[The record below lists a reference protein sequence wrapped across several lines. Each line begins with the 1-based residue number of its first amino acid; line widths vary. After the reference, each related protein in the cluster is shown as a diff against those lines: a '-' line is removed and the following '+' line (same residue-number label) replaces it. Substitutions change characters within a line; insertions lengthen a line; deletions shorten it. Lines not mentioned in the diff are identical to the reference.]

1 MAQLQLFVL
10 GPPRLEREGQ
20 PIELNL
26 RKALALLVYLAVS
39 GQPQSRDALATML
52 WPESDQREGRTRL
65 RRTLHRLNETI
76 GDEILDSGPEII
88 RLNSHADLW
97 LDSAAFRQH
106 VVTAT
111 QNLLAPERLA
121 RLNAAV
127 EVYSEDFL
135 AGFTLPDSP
144 AFDEWQFFQRES
156 LRQLYGQLLEELV
169 QIYRSQHNW
178 PQAIAYARRWL
189 ALDGLHEPAHRM
201 LMRLYAWAGQQVA
214 ALRQYQECARILDA
228 ELGAAPEDE
237 TTALYEAIRTRQLTS
252 PELPDREP
260 GPAPE
265 MLAAEPSKRYVLEE
279 HLAEGG
285 QGEVYRAR
293 DQLTGQIVV
302 IKWLKSELADRHLD
316 LIARFVREGA
326 ALRRLNHPNIVGLLE
341 TFEQAGRYAIVMEY
355 APGGSLRE
363 MLDRASQLPLERV
376 LAIGLELA
384 DALSRAHHLGIIHRD
399 VKPENVLLA
408 GDGTPRLSDFGM
420 ARLEWEDARLT
431 QSGTLFGSPAYMSPE
446 AVRGEELDARSD
458 IWSLGVVV
466 YELLAG
472 RRPFEGV
479 QITPVLAA
487 IQSDRVPDMREFRAD
502 VPPALIALLERMLVK
517 ERGQRLSSMRQ
528 VAAALEAIRDGRAAE
543 GDLAEPREQEQSFGA
558 SASDEVVSPKS
569 GDDSTQAGTGARATG
584 TVGREAELRR
594 LHEHLERALEGTR
607 QMVFVAGEAGIGK
620 TTLVNLFIDIINDSA
635 SLWIGRGQC
644 LEHRG
649 VGEAYMPLLEALG
662 RLCRGT
668 DGQEL
673 IDLLA
678 DHAPS
683 WLVQMPGLIGAEQL
697 TALQQATFQPYR
709 EHRLGLI
716 SIEQLAALQPK
727 VLGSTRE
734 RMLRELVELI
744 DRLTA
749 RRPLVLVLEDLHWSD
764 YSTLD
769 VLAMVARRHEGARLL
784 VIGTYRP
791 ADVQANNHP
800 LHDIARELHL
810 RGYATA
816 IDLALLTEA
825 TVEHY
830 LRTRFGSAA
839 FPDGVARL
847 LHQRTDGNPLFMVT
861 ALDAWIGQG
870 LLQEVDGRWML
881 RGALD
886 ELAVGIP
893 ETLRQLIELQ
903 IGRLDPGDPAILE
916 AASVAGTI
924 FSAVEVAAG
933 VEQDAEAVEL
943 RCSVLARHQHFL
955 RERETGEWPDGTI
968 AVQYEFTHHV
978 IQQVLYDRVAA
989 TRRARLHRQ
998 IGLRLEAGYGPAT
1011 QTIAAELAIHFVRG
1025 RDRPRAVHYLEL
1037 AAEQALNR
1045 SAHREAIEL
1054 IKLGLDL
1061 LQHLPDTPER
1071 TQHEL
1076 ALQAMLAPALIA
1088 TQGWGSLEAER
1099 AYLRALDL
1107 CTRLGGSRQ
1116 RDRVLFG
1123 LAIML
1128 EYRAEYQ
1135 QSAELIEKQ
1144 LRIDRRKGR
1153 ELVVESYDLL
1163 ACSMFHQGLFTTA
1176 LNQAEQ
1182 GLNLYD
1188 PQQRYALIARFG
1200 ENPGVRCHIWSAL
1213 SLWFLGYPDQALN
1226 RARLAVNKAQEHLYT
1241 LAHAQTQLAS
1251 IHQLRGEVMLAQQYA
1266 EMAIAVATEQA
1277 FPHRVA
1283 DGKILQGWAVA
1294 VQGQVEDGMRL
1305 LHAGLDVC
1313 RTMGAMLDYPYFLAL
1328 IADACSRVGEI
1339 DQGLIA
1345 LAGAQAMVLNS
1356 RSFYYEAELHR
1367 LKGDLLLQTNR
1378 ASQIDDAEACF
1389 AEALAVARR
1398 QGAKS
1403 LELRAAV
1410 SLGRLWQQQGKQVEA
1425 HHLVAETY
1433 RWFTEAFDTVDLQ
1446 QARAF
1451 LQERE
1456 PEEQAVSQR

>member
-169 QIYRSQHNW
+169 QAYRRQHDW
-178 PQAIAYARRWL
+178 AQAIAYARRWL

-201 LMRLYAWAGQQVA
+201 LMRLYAWAGQHVA

-228 ELGAAPEDE
+228 ELGVAPEDE
-237 TTALYEAIRTRQLTS
+237 TTALYEAIRTRQLT
-252 PELPDREP
+252 PLELPDREP

-279 HLAEGG
+279 RLAEGG

-293 DQLTGQIVV
+293 DQLTDQPVA
-302 IKWLKSELADRHLD
+302 IKWLKSELADGHLD
-316 LIARFVREGA
+316 LIARFVREGT
-326 ALRRLNHPNIVGLLE
+326 ALRRLNHPNIVGILE
-341 TFEQAGRYAIVMEY
+341 TFEHSGRYAIVMEY
-355 APGGSLRE
+355 VPGGSLRE
-363 MLDRASQLPLERV
+363 MLDRAGQLPLERV

-458 IWSLGVVV
+458 IWSLGVLL

-487 IQSDRVPDMREFRAD
+487 IQAEPVPDVREFRPDA
-502 VPPALIALLERMLVK
+502 PPALIALLERMLVK
-517 ERGQRLSSMRQ
+517 QRGQRLSSMRQ
-528 VAAALEAIRDGRAAE
+528 VAAALEVIRDRRAAE

-558 SASDEVVSPKS
+558 SAPGEAISLKGGNV
-569 GDDSTQAGTGARATG
+569 STQAGTGARLRG
-584 TVGREAELRR
+584 TVGREAELGR
-594 LHEHLERALEGTR
+594 LQEHLERALEGTR
-607 QMVFVAGEAGIGK
+607 QILFIAGEAGIGK
-620 TTLVNLFIDIINDSA
+620 TTLVNLFLDTMHGSG
-635 SLWIGRGQC
+635 SVWVGRGQC
-644 LEHRG
+644 LEYRG
-649 VGEAYMPLLEALG
+649 VGEAYLPLLEALG
-662 RLCRGT
+662 RLCREA

-678 DHAPS
+678 NHAPS
-683 WLVQMPGLIGAEQL
+683 WLVQMPGLIGAEQR
-697 TALQQATFQPYR
+697 TALQQAIFQPYR

-727 VLGSTRE
+727 VLGTTRE

-769 VLAMVARRHEGARLL
+769 VLAMLARRQEGARLL

-791 ADVQANNHP
+791 ADVQANDHP
-800 LHDIARELHL
+800 LHEIARELCL

-816 IDLALLTEA
+816 IDLTLLTEA
-825 TVEHY
+825 AVERY
-830 LRTRFGSAA
+830 LQTRFGSAA

-861 ALDAWIGQG
+861 ALNAWIDNRCLELMDGQWK
-870 LLQEVDGRWML
+870 LQL
-881 RGALD
+881 TLD
-886 ELAVGIP
+886 EMVVCLP
-893 ETLRQLIELQ
+893 DTLRQLIELQ
-903 IGRLDPGDPAILE
+903 IGRLDLDDQAILE
-916 AASVAGTI
+916 AASVAGTT
-924 FSAVEVAAG
+924 FSAAEVAAG
-933 VEQDAEAVEL
+933 VEQDVEAVEL
-943 RCSVLARHQHFL
+943 RCSMLARHQQFL

-968 AVQYEFTHHV
+968 AVQYVFAHHV

-998 IGLRLEAGYGPAT
+998 IGLRLEAGYGQAA
-1011 QTIAAELAIHFVRG
+1011 QTIAAELAVHFVRG

-1054 IKLGLDL
+1054 LKLGLEM

-1076 ALQAMLAPALIA
+1076 ALQAMFAPALIA
-1088 TQGWGSLEAER
+1088 TEGWGSPEAER
-1099 AYLRALDL
+1099 AYLRARDL
-1107 CTRLGGSRQ
+1107 CTTLGGSRQ

-1135 QSAELIEKQ
+1135 QSAELMEKQ

-1163 ACSMFHQGLFTTA
+1163 ACSLFHQGLFTRA
-1176 LNQAEQ
+1176 LDQAEE
-1182 GLNLYD
+1182 GLRLYD

-1213 SLWFLGYPDQALN
+1213 SLWFLGYPDQALDG
-1226 RARLAVNKAQEHLYT
+1226 ARLAVSKAQEHLYT
-1241 LAHAQTQLAS
+1241 LAHAQIQLAC
-1251 IHQLRGEVMLAQQYA
+1251 IHQLRGEHHLTQQYA

-1283 DGKILQGWAVA
+1283 VGKILQGWAIA
-1294 VQGQVEDGMRL
+1294 VQGQVEDGIRL
-1305 LHAGLDVC
+1305 LHAGIDVC
-1313 RTMGAMLDYPYFLAL
+1313 RATGDMLDYPYFLAL
-1328 IADACSRVGEI
+1328 LADACSRAGRVDE
-1339 DQGLIA
+1339 GLIA

-1367 LKGDLLLQTNR
+1367 LKGNLLLQTSR
-1378 ASQIDDAEACF
+1378 ASKIDGAETCF

-1398 QGAKS
+1398 QGAKP

-1410 SLGRLWQQQGKQVEA
+1410 SLGWLWQQQGKQAEV
-1425 HHLVAETY
+1425 HHLVAEACG
-1433 RWFTEAFDTVDLQ
+1433 WFTEGFDTVDLQ